1 MQIHVSDINDL
12 LIQEDVEGFIALGA
26 PQDEYESE
34 AALIAAAILQLKENE
49 QTEDAILSVIAIIWM
64 NNFNLGDDEMQL
76 RLPAL
81 QRVAQA
87 IVVHQQE

>member
-12 LIQEDVEGFIALGA
+12 LIQEDVEGFIELGA

-49 QTEDAILSVIAIIWM
+49 RTEDAILSVMAIIWM

-87 IVVHQQE
+87 IVSH

>member
-12 LIQEDVEGFIALGA
+12 LIQEDVEGFIELGA

-34 AALIAAAILQLKENE
+34 AAFIAAAILQLKENE
-49 QTEDAILSVIAIIWM
+49 RTEDAILSVMAIIWM

-87 IVVHQQE
+87 IVSH